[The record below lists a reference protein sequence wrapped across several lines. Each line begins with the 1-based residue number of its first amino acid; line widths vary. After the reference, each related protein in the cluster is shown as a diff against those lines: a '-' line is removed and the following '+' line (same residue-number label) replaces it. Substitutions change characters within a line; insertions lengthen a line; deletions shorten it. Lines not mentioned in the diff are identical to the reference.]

1 MEGNTIATHDLPVAK
16 NAVDLAD
23 VKSGGL
29 THEELL
35 DSIAA
40 LDTDMRPITDIAA
53 SGSTENI
60 KVEYSEEELAQP
72 SATNIL
78 YDGQR
83 DFANDAKFG
92 NRYANFI
99 QHSGKMVSIG
109 TIANKSNS
117 VGAGTTLAKQVT
129 NRLREL
135 RNDKEARFASSLA
148 AAPGSTTATGN
159 GSQCAGFGA
168 LIRTGRDFGVGGAD
182 GVLSDPDG
190 GYITTAPVAGT
201 ARPLTMTM
209 IDDAIMG
216 SFSRG
221 GRVRY
226 LVSMPVVIKGIND
239 FLMGGTAN
247 IATLESKVA
256 QTERQGVT
264 DGMGL
269 AGGGVAAI
277 SAVNVLV
284 TAFGTVTLVPDYQ
297 QQFDATTVTTAHL
310 IDPDWIDDVNMGGQY
325 DIEAQAKVG
334 LADDRLLTCNYTIRL
349 PSERAHATIAAI
361 DSTAPVTQ

>member
-1 MEGNTIATHDLPVAK
+1 MAASHPVLAK
-16 NAVDLAD
+16 DVIDLAD

-40 LDTDMRPITDIAA
+40 LDTDMRPITDIAS
-53 SGSTENI
+53 SGSSENI
-60 KVEYSEEELAQP
+60 KVEYSEEELATP
-72 SATNIL
+72 SATNVVH
-78 YDGQR
+78 DGQR
-83 DFANDAKFG
+83 EFENDAKFG
-92 NRYANFI
+92 NRFANFI

-109 TIANKSNS
+109 TIANKSNT

-148 AAPGSTTATGN
+148 AVPGSTVD
-159 GSQCAGFGA
+159 GSEAGSETAGFGA
-168 LIRTGRDFGVGGAD
+168 LIRTGRSHGTGGAD
-182 GVLSDPDG
+182 GVLSDPAG

-201 ARPLTMTM
+201 ARPLTMTL

-226 LVSMPVVIKGIND
+226 LVSMPIVIKRIND

-247 IATLESKVA
+247 IATLESKVD
-256 QTERQGVT
+256 QSQRQGVT
-264 DGMGL
+264 EGDGL

-325 DIEAQAKVG
+325 DIEAQGKIG

-361 DSTAPVTQ
+361 DSTAAVTQ